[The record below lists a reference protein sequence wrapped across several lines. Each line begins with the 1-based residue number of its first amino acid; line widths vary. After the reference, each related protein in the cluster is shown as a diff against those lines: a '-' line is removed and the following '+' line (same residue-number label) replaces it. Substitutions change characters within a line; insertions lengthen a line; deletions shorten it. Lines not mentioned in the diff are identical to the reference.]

1 MIRGAIVAAAVF
13 IVRFPTTGRAR
24 ATLRRI
30 VLARA
35 IAPLLLALA
44 ALTGCGSVDDVP
56 PAAAPAT
63 SPPLTERPAGR
74 IVAAAEQPD
83 RPVAGLRA
91 PVDQGRAVAVL
102 DPRER
107 VLEVRDTAGET
118 IGRAAAGVGPTRV
131 VGGRGGLIYV
141 LDTGGDGLL
150 VYELRPRLHLTRR
163 LPVLGSP
170 SGIASDTVN
179 QRLWITTT
187 ATNRLVELA
196 DGARP
201 HRLRAFPAVRQPD
214 SVTVDPERRRVYVS
228 GRADDVV
235 QILDVEE
242 TATRTPRTARR

>member
-1 MIRGAIVAAAVF
+1 MGPLLAVAA
-13 IVRFPTTGRAR
+13 
-24 ATLRRI
+24 
-30 VLARA
+30 LA
-35 IAPLLLALA
+35 
-44 ALTGCGSVDDVP
+44 GCGSQDEFP
-56 PAAAPAT
+56 PAAGPAA

-74 IVAAAEQPD
+74 VVPAAGEPD

-91 PVDQGRAVAVL
+91 TVDEGRAVAVL
-102 DPRER
+102 HARER
-107 VLEVRDTAGET
+107 VLEVRDHRGET

-141 LDTGGDGLL
+141 VDTTGDGLL

-163 LPVLGSP
+163 LPVLGGP
-170 SGIASDTVN
+170 YGIASDTVN

-214 SVTVDPERRRVYVS
+214 GVAVDPVRHRVYVS
-228 GRADDVV
+228 GRADEVV
-235 QILDVEE
+235 QILDARD
-242 TATRTPRTARR
+242 TARRTPRTARR